1 MQKLREKHIN
11 QLKLNKLNNPDHL
24 IMEELEKDEET
35 MTSLLEREME
45 RVRNIR
51 KREKLQERA
60 KLALLEKLGIKS
72 TMIPRNMV
80 MKFLKVM

>member
-1 MQKLREKHIN
+1 
-11 QLKLNKLNNPDHL
+11 
-24 IMEELEKDEET
+24 MEELEKDEET

-60 KLALLEKLGIKS
+60 KLALLEG
-72 TMIPRNMV
+72 N
-80 MKFLKVM
+80 

>member
-1 MQKLREKHIN
+1 MREKHIN

-60 KLALLEKLGIKS
+60 KLALLEGKLGLNQ
-72 TMIPRNMV
+72 TMILRNMV